1 MSSSRLWRGAATQY
15 TPFTCNYIELA
26 QSDIVHMHC
35 PAHRDHGKAT
45 QQRFGSLEV
54 SGNIWQDLKAMRQGV
69 AIETTSMARRRL
81 LMNYE
86 WFPELLSQL
95 PEEVRTDHY
104 CRKLLLNLA
113 ELADYMNR
121 VGPGKMSKKKLTQ
134 VLASFRPWELCSPD
148 IEAAVQVH
156 RCSTILLDKHGACLK
171 WLLLY
176 LAVYII

>member
-1 MSSSRLWRGAATQY
+1 MSSSRLWRGTHLAH
-15 TPFTCNYIELA
+15 NYRTSDC
-26 QSDIVHMHC
+26 QSNNVDFRCHSY
-35 PAHRDHGKAT
+35 RDHGKAT

-86 WFPELLSQL
+86 WFPQLLSLL

-104 CRKLLLNLA
+104 CRKLLLHLA
-113 ELADYMNR
+113 ELADYMNQ
-121 VGPGKMSKKKLTQ
+121 VGPWKMSKKKLTQ

-148 IEAAVQVH
+148 IEAAVQVAIIITSW
-156 RCSTILLDKHGACLK
+156 CMVLDTIPVALHGN
-171 WLLLY
+171 
-176 LAVYII
+176 VYNIIVRSV